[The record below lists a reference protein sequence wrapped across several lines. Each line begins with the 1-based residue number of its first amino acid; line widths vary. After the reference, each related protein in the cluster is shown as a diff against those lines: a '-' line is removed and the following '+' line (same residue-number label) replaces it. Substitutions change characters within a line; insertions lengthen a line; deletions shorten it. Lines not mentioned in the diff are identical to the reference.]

1 MFSCNGWGWLLVHTP
16 VCAWDNQTHEMDTTL
31 STAWLIIN
39 VHLVSVFWHCIS
51 VFANFS
57 YGIALLGTPQF
68 PPLYNLDNLW
78 LISSMLH
85 RVIKLP
91 PVKWVR
97 MSLEEY
103 LINMVSSL
111 NIQFSKP
118 VGTGGTHVR
127 YAKYEILSF
136 MVDFSDWWRVA
147 LGLLPTFSQWTLS
160 SSYWTIVLEVKL
172 LTATKGLHISFTSS
186 LTKIQWN

>member
-1 MFSCNGWGWLLVHTP
+1 MAALESVAYLPFTKESMQILLYIYDQSRLLKV
-16 VCAWDNQTHEMDTTL
+16 
-31 STAWLIIN
+31 
-39 VHLVSVFWHCIS
+39 
-51 VFANFS
+51 
-57 YGIALLGTPQF
+57 ALLGTPQC

-97 MSLEEY
+97 MSLEES
-103 LINMVSSL
+103 LINMVSSP

-160 SSYWTIVLEVKL
+160 SSYWTIVLKVKL
-172 LTATKGLHISFTSS
+172 LTATKGLHILHISFTSS

>member
-1 MFSCNGWGWLLVHTP
+1 MTDHKCTV
-16 VCAWDNQTHEMDTTL
+16 
-31 STAWLIIN
+31 
-39 VHLVSVFWHCIS
+39 VSVFWHCIS

-57 YGIALLGTPQF
+57 YGIALLGTPQC

-78 LISSMLH
+78 SMLSMLH

-97 MSLEEY
+97 MSLEES

-118 VGTGGTHVR
+118 IGTGGTHVR
-127 YAKYEILSF
+127 YTKYEILSF
-136 MVDFSDWWRVA
+136 MVDFSDWWRIA
-147 LGLLPTFSQWTLS
+147 LGLLPTFSQWTLYKYQLLNNCTES
-160 SSYWTIVLEVKL
+160 EIVDCHKRIAHIIHQQLNKSTMKL
-172 LTATKGLHISFTSS
+172 MTRKHFVY
-186 LTKIQWN
+186 

>member
-1 MFSCNGWGWLLVHTP
+1 MYSSICIL
-16 VCAWDNQTHEMDTTL
+16 TL
-31 STAWLIIN
+31 YFGIN
-39 VHLVSVFWHCIS
+39 
-51 VFANFS
+51 FANFS
-57 YGIALLGTPQF
+57 YGIALLGNPQC

-97 MSLEEY
+97 MSLEES
-103 LINMVSSL
+103 LISMVSSP

-136 MVDFSDWWRVA
+136 MVDFSDCWRVA

-160 SSYWTIVLEVKL
+160 TSYWTIVLKVKL

>member
-1 MFSCNGWGWLLVHTP
+1 
-16 VCAWDNQTHEMDTTL
+16 MDTTL

-57 YGIALLGTPQF
+57 YGIALLGTPQC

-78 LISSMLH
+78 SMSSVLH

-97 MSLEEY
+97 MSLEES

-111 NIQFSKP
+111 NNYTVFK
-118 VGTGGTHVR
+118 THWNWGYTCKICKIWNIELYGWFFRLVEGCPGVNC
-127 YAKYEILSF
+127 Y
-136 MVDFSDWWRVA
+136 
-147 LGLLPTFSQWTLS
+147 TLFPNEPYIS
-160 SSYWTIVLEVKL
+160 TSYWTIVLKVKFV
-172 LTATKGLHISFTSS
+172 TATKGLHISFTSS